1 MKYIDFED
9 IDMEKFF
16 KTVGKNV
23 KDARNSK
30 GLSQLQLAN
39 LIGHESVG
47 HVSKAELYLYEK
59 KFNLEQLYK
68 ISLVLDVKMED
79 FFKNV

>member
-1 MKYIDFED
+1 MKYIDFEN

-16 KTVGKNV
+16 KQVGKNV
-23 KDARNSK
+23 KKARKEK

-39 LIGHESVG
+39 MIGHDSVG
-47 HVSKAELYLYEK
+47 HLGKAELYLYNK

-68 ISLVLDVKMED
+68 ISLVLEVKMEK
-79 FFKNV
+79 FFEGI